1 MALRSPGERRPDGT
15 AGTSEEFL
23 DRVKAPWAKVVVEP
37 RGTGET
43 AWGEQLQWHLRR
55 ASAWTGRTLAS
66 MWVYDAL
73 RALEAVRSLPQVD
86 AKRVALAARGEM
98 AAVALYAAL
107 LDGQVTTLIL
117 DSAPA
122 TQNAPSERDGRGPA
136 LEMLSCLRITG
147 LAQVAGLLYPTEL
160 VFVGECP
167 LPYDWA
173 EGIYRRLGMPDR
185 FRRLSDLTTWKV
197 T

>member
-1 MALRSPGERRPDGT
+1 
-15 AGTSEEFL
+15 
-23 DRVKAPWAKVVVEP
+23 VEP

-66 MWVYDAL
+66 MWVYDTL

-86 AKRVALAARGEM
+86 GKRVAIAARGEM

-107 LDGQVTTLIL
+107 LDGKVTTLIL
-117 DSAPA
+117 DSPPA
-122 TQNAPSERDGRGPA
+122 TQNAPSQRDGRGPA
-136 LEMLSCLRITG
+136 IEMLNCLRITD
-147 LAQVAGLLYPTEL
+147 LAQVAGLLYPAEL
-160 VFVGECP
+160 VIVGECP
-167 LPYDWA
+167 STYDWTA
-173 EGIYRRLGMPDR
+173 ELYRRLGTPGK
-185 FRRLSDLTTWKV
+185 FRHLSDLTTWQA